1 MTDSKGGTP
10 MEAIIRFEHIS
21 KTFPG
26 VRALSDVSFD
36 ISKGEVHAIVGENG
50 AGKSTLMNIL
60 GGLYVPTDGKVI
72 FEDTEITDFHEQA
85 ALQLGIGVVYQEMK
99 LCPNLSIVENI
110 FLGRELRGRHR
121 KLDWATMRDAC
132 KGVLDSLGLH
142 LSVDTAVKRL
152 SIAEQQIVEIA
163 KSISRDIKVLVLD
176 EPTSALTMVES
187 MKLFENIAS
196 LKKQGVTI
204 IYISHRLEEIIELS
218 DRVSVLRDGQ
228 YKGTFN
234 IADVNIDK
242 LVKLIAGE
250 KLYNELEHKSVD
262 DKKTF
267 SDEDVYLEVEHLYS
281 EDGTVKDVSFN
292 LKKGEILGFY
302 GVQGAG
308 RTELLET
315 IFGLRK
321 RKSGKVRLNGKELEN
336 KNPLQA
342 INNGFAMV
350 PEDRRIAGLF
360 PKMNILENIN
370 TSNAKD
376 VIKFGALID
385 KRAMKTIAEDMRKKI
400 GIKTRDIYQN
410 IMQLSGGNQQKV
422 IIGRWLA
429 SGPKVFL
436 VDELTR
442 GVDVGAKSEIFTVLR
457 MLQQEGLG
465 VVLVSSEIQE
475 VIAEADR
482 VLVMKDGQ
490 IVKELA
496 GEHINKDEIVSHAL
510 IGKHTG

>member
-1 MTDSKGGTP
+1 
-10 MEAIIRFEHIS
+10 MEAIIKFENIS

-26 VRALSDVSFD
+26 VRALSEVSFN
-36 ISKGEVHAIVGENG
+36 IERGEIHAIVGENG
-50 AGKSTLMNIL
+50 AGKSTLINIL
-60 GGLYVPTDGKVI
+60 GGLYIPTEGRVC
-72 FEDTEITDFHEQA
+72 FEGSEITVFNEQA
-85 ALQLGIGVVYQEMK
+85 ALQVGIGVVYQEMK
-99 LCPNLSIVENI
+99 LCPNLSIVENV
-110 FLGRELRGRHR
+110 FLGREIRAKHR
-121 KLDWATMRDAC
+121 KLDWPTMREAC
-132 KGVLDSLGLH
+132 KKVLDSLGLY
-142 LSVDTAVKRL
+142 LPVDTVVKRL

-176 EPTSALTMVES
+176 EPTSALTMTES
-187 MKLFENIAS
+187 IKLFENIAS
-196 LKKQGVTI
+196 LQKRGVTI

-218 DRVSVLRDGQ
+218 DRVSVLRDGK

-234 IADVNIDK
+234 IEDVSIDK

-250 KLYNELEHKSVD
+250 KLYNELEYKNTKNKHQF
-262 DKKTF
+262 T
-267 SDEDVYLEVEHLYS
+267 DEDIYLEVENLNS
-281 EDGTVKDVSFN
+281 EDGKVKDVSFN
-292 LKKGEILGFY
+292 LRRGEILGFY

-315 IFGLRK
+315 VFGLRK
-321 RKSGKVRLNGKELEN
+321 RKSGTIRLNGKELEN
-336 KNPLQA
+336 KSPIQA

-360 PKMNILENIN
+360 PKMNIMENIN

-376 VIKFGALID
+376 VVRFGTLMD
-385 KRAMKTIAEDMRKKI
+385 KQAMKTIAEDLRKKI

-429 SGPKVFL
+429 SDPKVFL

-457 MLQQEGLG
+457 MLQEEGLG

-482 VLVMKDGQ
+482 VLVMKDGH
-490 IVKELA
+490 IVKELR
-496 GEHINKDEIVSHAL
+496 GEHINKDEIISHAL
-510 IGKHTG
+510 IGKHDG